1 MEHTII
7 VNNKSYDL
15 PKKTIT
21 VTEKLD
27 KAMKVDSVKGLTIRK
42 KYELLHE
49 TIKGFVG
56 EENAAEMFGTA
67 NLDEIDLSELA
78 VVVLSINDAYEK
90 PMNDYQTDRMRERIG
105 SIPLEKI
112 ASITK
117 TAQAVSNMQV
127 MKQC

>member
-1 MEHTII
+1 MEHTVI

-15 PKKTIT
+15 PKKTLA

-27 KAMKVDSVKGLTIRK
+27 KALKVDTVKGLNVRK
-42 KYELLHE
+42 KYETLHE
-49 TIKGFVG
+49 TVKELVG
-56 EENAAEMFGTA
+56 EENAAEMLGSA

-90 PMNDYQTDRMRERIG
+90 PMNDYQAERMRERIG
-105 SIPLEKI
+105 SIPMEKFTSI
-112 ASITK
+112 AK
-117 TAQAVSNMQV
+117 TAQTVSNMQV